1 MNTSINIGIIRDQ
14 RFLLHKTGLSHP
26 ENPERLSSIYHMLDY
41 EFPSEFDERTAMAA
55 TLEQIEAV
63 HQPQY
68 VAMVL
73 ATAKRRFTNLAADT
87 TASADSCLAAWL
99 AAGACVQGVDALL
112 DGEMQACL
120 ALVRPP
126 GHHALSG
133 RAEGFCIFNNLAIA
147 ARHAQNRGLKRI
159 LILDWD
165 LHHGNGIQRTFYG
178 EDEVFY
184 LSSHHYQSYPHTGR
198 WEETGRG
205 AGRGYTLNLCIPA
218 GFGDADMLHLYREA
232 LGPVMER
239 YDPQLILVACGFDA
253 HAEDPLSN
261 CSLSAEA
268 FAGLAELVMTLGP
281 EKNGAPLLLA
291 LEGGYNPT
299 ALASCLRKMLEGL
312 RGAQT
317 NVWNAQSQKAD
328 ELLTKAKAL
337 HRPFRVW
344 TG

>member
-1 MNTSINIGIIRDQ
+1 MNTTNNIGIIRDQ

-26 ENPERLSSIYHMLDY
+26 ESPGRLSSVYRLLDY
-41 EFPSEFDERTAMAA
+41 EFPGEFAERDARAA

-112 DGEMQACL
+112 DGELQACL

-133 RAEGFCIFNNLAIA
+133 RAGGFCIFNNLAIA
-147 ARHAQNRGLKRI
+147 ARHAQKRGLKRI

-165 LHHGNGIQRTFYG
+165 LHHGNGIQDIFYG
-178 EDEVFY
+178 ESEVFY
-184 LSSHHYQSYPHTGR
+184 LSSHHCQSYPHSGL
-198 WEETGRG
+198 WEEAGQGT
-205 AGRGYTLNLCIPA
+205 GRGYTLNLCIPG
-218 GFGDADMLHLYREA
+218 GFGDADMLHLYREV
-232 LGPVMER
+232 LTPVMER
-239 YDPQLILVACGFDA
+239 YDPQIILVACGFDA
-253 HAEDPLSN
+253 HAEDSLSN

-281 EKNGAPLLLA
+281 EKNGTPLLLA
-291 LEGGYNPT
+291 LEGGYDP
-299 ALASCLRKMLEGL
+299 AVLSACLRKVLEGL
-312 RGAQT
+312 SGAQT
-317 NVWNAQSQKAD
+317 NVWNAQSQKAA
-328 ELLTKAKAL
+328 ELLAKAQAV